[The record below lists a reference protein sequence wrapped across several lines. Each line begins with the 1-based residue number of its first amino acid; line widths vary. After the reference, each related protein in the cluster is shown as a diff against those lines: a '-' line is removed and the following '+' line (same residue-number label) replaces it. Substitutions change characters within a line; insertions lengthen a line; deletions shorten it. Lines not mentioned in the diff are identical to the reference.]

1 MWLMMTLGLAVLVPG
16 LAGAQETVTVPNVV
30 GQTLEAAQEALSVY
44 NFTVNVTEACSDT
57 VPADSVISQDPA
69 GGTEVTSGPTT
80 TVSLVVSSGPC
91 PVTVPNVVFLEQ
103 AVAEAN
109 ITAAGL
115 TVGTVTNQ
123 CDNVVPAGRVISQ
136 TPVSGTS
143 VQPGSTVDLV
153 VASGPCP
160 VTVPDVTGLNQ
171 VAAQSALTGAG
182 LQVGTVLTQCSDTV
196 SAGDVISQD
205 PAGGTTVL
213 YGDLVSLVI
222 SSGPCPAA
230 VTVPNVSD
238 LSQDAAS
245 LAITAAGLVVGQVTE
260 QCSDTVPE
268 GSVISQNPVSG
279 VQAAPGSAVNLVI
292 SSGVCEQPIPV
303 PDVTGLAQAAAQ
315 AAVTAA
321 GLTVVTPGL
330 SICSDTVPAGQVITQ
345 FPAAGTQ
352 VTPGSQVLL
361 VVSSGPCDTGGEV
374 QNVTVPNVVGQT
386 QSAAES
392 ALTLANLNLGVVANS
407 CSDAVPAGQ
416 SVARGSAVDLVVSRG
431 LNLDP
436 PSNRDIMKQLYD
448 RLSELDGNGDGLSL
462 EEAVAQEG
470 LPGLAIEV
478 FELVDKDG
486 DGFITEEEF
495 VEYLGIGG
503 CFGCVKR
510 LFVKDMLVS
519 AGGDLLLAGLG
530 LAMLSAVALR
540 RKH

>member
-1 MWLMMTLGLAVLVPG
+1 M
-16 LAGAQETVTVPNVV
+16 
-30 GQTLEAAQEALSVY
+30 
-44 NFTVNVTEACSDT
+44 
-57 VPADSVISQDPA
+57 
-69 GGTEVTSGPTT
+69 
-80 TVSLVVSSGPC
+80 
-91 PVTVPNVVFLEQ
+91 
-103 AVAEAN
+103 
-109 ITAAGL
+109 
-115 TVGTVTNQ
+115 
-123 CDNVVPAGRVISQ
+123 
-136 TPVSGTS
+136 
-143 VQPGSTVDLV
+143 
-153 VASGPCP
+153 
-160 VTVPDVTGLNQ
+160 
-171 VAAQSALTGAG
+171 
-182 LQVGTVLTQCSDTV
+182 

-213 YGDLVSLVI
+213 YRDLVSLVI

-407 CSDAVPAGQ
+407 CSDAVPAGSVISQAPAAGVSVPPGTVVSLVVSSGACTPSGPVTVPNVVDKPESAALLLLTDSGLNVGSQLYVFSNSKNPNTVLRQLPAAGQ